1 MPVLRFLIFFSTISL
16 VFLSTLKAQK
26 KDSTWTGKL
35 EGIVR
40 DSVHDYELSAATVA
54 LYREKDSSLI
64 AFQLTNIEGNF
75 IISPLPTEQSLY
87 LIISYLGY
95 KTLRLPLIISKQRPV
110 MQLGTVNLIW
120 KDREL
125 PTIDITVPPVRLNGD
140 TLEFNAA
147 AFKTDQAAQTE
158 DLLKMLPGVIVWND
172 GSITVNGKL
181 VSKVLV
187 NGKTFLGGDS
197 KIAIQNI
204 PKNAVDKI
212 QVYNTINNR
221 NNPLDSMLEV
231 NIKLLKGKEVGFFG
245 KVSAGAGTNQHY
257 ETDGSIN
264 FFSKKNQLSI
274 VAAANDVNKIAKDLN
289 TILRNS
295 TFKGVGVSLEYQPEL
310 HVQGLN
316 SPINAGILWQHD
328 FIPDVGS
335 VNINRIRFN
344 YFLDD
349 IHKSLSRQSQTEM
362 ILKDGMGNTQES
374 TSKYN
379 TNSTDH
385 NLSAIYE
392 KNNSLSTFLSSLSFN
407 TGNQNRVGNEMI
419 LSLDSNRLNQSKS
432 TQYSDLE
439 SRYKLLNLTMAATGR
454 KSIARTDLKPGDY
467 EINYS
472 LAVRNNESNRIDER
486 QFTAFND
493 SLLSQYY
500 DRKYEERKNEVMQL
514 LDFRWGNFLPWMLGS
529 YSPIALFD
537 LKLVNTLEIN
547 NLEST
552 TNAFDKRKTPDR
564 YFINPGLTSTQHNTV
579 VNEAPGLSLSRTIIK
594 ELDNRYQKSLRTELI
609 LKYQFY
615 MQRNEST
622 QEIQR
627 FDYNAVKFTPKLVST
642 YNNNQYGSFQDIYR
656 LTIEKK
662 QDYPMATQMV
672 PLTDSINQYFI
683 LLRNRELKPADRY
696 EISFTLQHNK
706 ISAATPF
713 NYFVTVNAGSVA
725 HPITDEIYTDSVGR
739 RTYKYIN
746 LGTEQYI
753 GASLTVNKA
762 LKFNSRLLELQL
774 FASSNLTN
782 RPNSI
787 NGFANI
793 TNSLS
798 NVIKVGVAY
807 SANQL
812 ISLNLSQQLFN
823 YTAVQKNIKS
833 QDLRSH
839 TYSTILSTSCNA
851 TQRIAFNTNI
861 SFNNNSGYNVNNF
874 VLWNASAIYRL
885 TKAKDME
892 VRFAVLD
899 LLRQNKGIFYEGS
912 DNMLTTSTVN
922 VLRQYYLL
930 SLSYYPRKFGR
941 KNQR

>member
-1 MPVLRFLIFFSTISL
+1 MPVLRFLIIFLAINL

-64 AFQLTNIEGNF
+64 TFQLTDIEGGF
-75 IISPLPTEQSLY
+75 TMSQLPTEQSLY

-95 KTLRLPLIISKQRPV
+95 KTLRLPLLISKQRPV
-110 MQLGTVNLIW
+110 IQLRELNLIREE
-120 KDREL
+120 REL
-125 PTIDITVPPVRLNGD
+125 RTVDITAPPVQLNGD
-140 TLEFNAA
+140 TLEFNAS

-187 NGKTFLGGDS
+187 NGKIFLGGDS

-221 NNPLDSMLEV
+221 NNPLDSILEV

-310 HVQGLN
+310 NVQGLN
-316 SPINAGILWQHD
+316 SPVNAGILWQHD
-328 FIPDVGS
+328 FIPDVGT
-335 VNINRIRFN
+335 VNINRVSFN
-344 YFLDD
+344 YFLND

-379 TNSTDH
+379 TNSIDH
-385 NLSAIYE
+385 NLGILYE
-392 KNNSLSTFLSSLSFN
+392 KNNALSTFSSSLSFN
-407 TGNQNRVGNEMI
+407 TGNQDRIGNEMI
-419 LSLDSNRLNQSKS
+419 LSLDSNKLNQSKS
-432 TQYSDLE
+432 TQYTDLE
-439 SRYKLLNLTMAATGR
+439 SRYKLLNWAIAATGR

-472 LAVRNNESNRIDER
+472 MSLRNNEDNRIDER
-486 QFTAFND
+486 QFTAFSD
-493 SLLSQYY
+493 SSLSRYY
-500 DRKYEERKNEVMQL
+500 DRKYEEKKNGVMQL
-514 LDFRWGNFLPWMLGS
+514 LDFKWGNFLPWILGP
-529 YSPIALFD
+529 YNPIASFNLR
-537 LKLVNTLEIN
+537 LINTLEIN
-547 NLEST
+547 NLKSST
-552 TNAFDKRKTPDR
+552 NVFDKRKTPDQ
-564 YFINPGLTSTQHNTV
+564 YFINPGLTSTQRNTII
-579 VNEAPGLSLSRTIIK
+579 NEAPGLSLSRTIIK
-594 ELDNRYQKSLRTELI
+594 ELDNRYQKSLMAELM

-622 QEIQR
+622 QEIQQ
-627 FDYNAVKFTPKLVST
+627 FDYNAVKFIPKLVAT

-656 LTIEKK
+656 VSIEKK

-672 PLTDSINQYFI
+672 PLTDSINQYLI

-696 EISFTLQHNK
+696 EVSFSLQHNK

-713 NYFVTVNAGSVA
+713 NYFITVNAGSVA
-725 HPITDEIYTDSVGR
+725 HPITYDIYTDSIGR

-753 GASLTVNKA
+753 GASLTINKA
-762 LKFNSRLLELQL
+762 LKLNSKLLELQV
-774 FASSNLTN
+774 FGSSNFTKK
-782 RPNSI
+782 PNSI
-787 NGFANI
+787 NGFANV

-798 NVIKVGVAY
+798 NTIKVGISY
-807 SANQL
+807 SVNQL

-833 QDLRSH
+833 EDLKSH

-851 TQRIAFNTNI
+851 TQRITFNTNI

-892 VRFAVLD
+892 IRFAVLD
-899 LLRQNKGIFYEGS
+899 LLRQNKGVFYEGG

-930 SLSYYPRKFGR
+930 SLAYYPRKFGR
-941 KNQR
+941 KDHR